1 MLNIDKIDRKILYQL
16 DLNSRQPF
24 SQIGK
29 KISQPKANVSYRV
42 QRLKQQG
49 IIKNFY
55 TVIDAF
61 KLGYISFRIYLTF
74 ENINK
79 NIKCE
84 IIKYFVDN
92 KYTWWVGK
100 TEGRFDIV
108 VVIWVKNINEFYV
121 FWEKTL
127 QNYRKYFE
135 KQVFSIYTQLLHYR
149 YSFLWEGYPKEDRN
163 TYEITGGGNQVEYDA
178 MDMSIL
184 RLLAGN
190 SRIDIIEM
198 ANKLNVSSKTIRKR
212 MKRLAAIGVILGY
225 RIQIDY
231 AKLGY
236 VYYKLDLDLVDY
248 SQRNKIISYIKYC
261 PNLIFIDKSAG
272 FADIELELYVK
283 DLDHLIEI
291 VNDIIEKFPGIIKNY
306 KYFYL
311 KEIYKIRY
319 IPEK

>member
-42 QRLKQQG
+42 QRLKLQG
-49 IIKNFY
+49 IIKKFY

-79 NIKCE
+79 DIKCE

-108 VVIWVKNINEFYV
+108 VVMWVKNINEFYV

-149 YSFLWEGYPKEDRN
+149 YSFLWEGHPIEDRN
-163 TYEITGGGNQVEYDA
+163 TYEITGGGNQVEYDE
-178 MDMSIL
+178 MDMGIL

-190 SRIDIIEM
+190 SRVDISEM
-198 ANKLNVSSKTIRKR
+198 ANKLHVSSKTIRKR
-212 MKRLAAIGVILGY
+212 MKQLAAIGVILGY

-248 SQRNKIISYIKYC
+248 AQRNKIISYIKYC
-261 PNLIFIDKSAG
+261 PYLIFIDKSAG

-283 DLDHLIEI
+283 DLDQLIEI
-291 VNDIIEKFPGIIKNY
+291 VNDIIEKFPEIIKNY

-311 KEIYKIRY
+311 KEIYKVRY